1 MIPYALT
8 SEHRVEPL
16 GLGEPRPRLSSKPG
30 SDRRGAARTRGLVAC
45 GWSIIDDRLTVTVAV
60 PPGSTA
66 VLEIPTADP
75 GGVRE
80 DDAPAAGRPGV
91 LGVEPSAAGAT
102 LRLTSGRFTFTAT
115 PAL

>member
-1 MIPYALT
+1 MIPY
-8 SEHRVEPL
+8 
-16 GLGEPRPRLSSKPG
+16 PRNAFTPAQRPVPARLHATA
-30 SDRRGAARTRGLVAC
+30 RGPVAG
-45 GWSIIDDRLTVTVAV
+45 GWSITGDRLTVTV

-75 GGVRE
+75 GSVRE

-91 LGVEPSAAGAT
+91 LGVETSAAGVNP
-102 LRLTSGRFTFTAT
+102 RLTSGRFTFTAT